1 MTYYILL
8 EGDSKQSIWDE
19 NILGEESFGTFYTG
33 NGFKALNSI
42 VMSESHL
49 VETVTILDEKNQSY
63 SVEEFIKLI
72 SKINF
77 FILSVSFLGFFL
89 NFFLKQAQALVLS
102 VFY

>member
-33 NGFKALNSI
+33 NGFKALNTI

-63 SVEEFIKLI
+63 SIEEFIKLI
-72 SKINF
+72 SKWKI
-77 FILSVSFLGFFL
+77 IT
-89 NFFLKQAQALVLS
+89 
-102 VFY
+102 

>member
-33 NGFKALNSI
+33 NGFKALNTI
-42 VMSESHL
+42 GMSESHL

-72 SKINF
+72 SKWKI
-77 FILSVSFLGFFL
+77 IT
-89 NFFLKQAQALVLS
+89 
-102 VFY
+102 

>member
-1 MTYYILL
+1 MPYYILL

-63 SVEEFIKLI
+63 SVEEFVKLI
-72 SKINF
+72 SKWKI
-77 FILSVSFLGFFL
+77 ILD
-89 NFFLKQAQALVLS
+89 NN
-102 VFY
+102 

>member
-63 SVEEFIKLI
+63 SI
-72 SKINF
+72 
-77 FILSVSFLGFFL
+77 
-89 NFFLKQAQALVLS
+89 
-102 VFY
+102 